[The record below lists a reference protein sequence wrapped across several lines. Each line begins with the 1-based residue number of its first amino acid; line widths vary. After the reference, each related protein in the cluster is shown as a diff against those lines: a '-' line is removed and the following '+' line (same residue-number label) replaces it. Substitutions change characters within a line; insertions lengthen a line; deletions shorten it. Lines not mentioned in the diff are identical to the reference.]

1 MRVNSIVGYYSGN
14 QAAKLKAEKSNPVS
28 HTQNTQNTQK
38 IVMLTFTGGIKNL
51 NQVASITPENKGLGL
66 SEAFAGGE
74 GVVGEELPASLIK
87 HEKVDA
93 RSFMP
98 FWEHN
103 NPKGGYKFVLMPE
116 SEYPAGMS
124 VTPDVIPEKN
134 FYSANIG
141 ETLSD
146 VAKKF
151 NLKESEVHHVIQS
164 KPIPNK
170 ETGVL
175 ESKYCLLDP
184 PKITGTVSRPS
195 SHMLGEVDTIPY
207 AILQISKQNPK
218 YNKLKEHPNY
228 FYYTPDLARASKPYA
243 YDCWGNVPFEA
254 EISNSDGMRV
264 LTQAIHKQMNTEEFG
279 FFNPA
284 NVIAHDRIAHTY
296 GNHVANMSAAGDT
309 DANGLKVHIIAHNTG
324 RNYQGLTSDPFKMI
338 SVVGDAADAE
348 TMKSLPDFDILAKAQ
363 KFGIQNAEA
372 LTPREQQIAWSV
384 VSPYLRNFRDG
395 AGTYNILKVGISS
408 AGANPENI
416 STGTVSYQFD
426 KEMKSQETPDAAK
439 FLTDDYAAIETKSVL
454 NGATPANLSL
464 GNPDANFGRGDNG
477 LSLPEVKKGY
487 TPFTYVKPD
496 ELKDFMAE
504 LEKSPEKKAVNQNI
518 TTDIKDVV
526 AAKEKNAKWLSG
538 VIEEAGKKGQDALN
552 KLFFNETQI
561 KDGHNVWGYIS
572 QVKDGDIIVFG
583 YGRPDEQKGYNMTTG
598 GFLEFLKDK
607 NIPKEVKQ
615 RVKLITG
622 AGPWDKGAA
631 DYQALKRDAEEIW
644 NLDGGIYRHNYMNIE
659 GFTPNRFVGCVH
671 YCLFTSRREM
681 CGITPLESKI
691 AGTPYGTTATGGPV
705 DYTNEKNGFLTKEV
719 VEGRPERYGLTYANS
734 EKEIDEARCNRQKPQ
749 VAEIFRKFI
758 DQYTNN
764 KDEYLAMSKK
774 NIEELVDWHNN
785 NEYNHGKSAN
795 MRYMEDIFEYDKP
808 ITSRNMGPLQR
819 VTGKFGEYRECA
831 EEILGTV
838 AKTRP
843 MKLIYGIVGGVAVL
857 TGGYLLYRNN
867 HKSAERK
874 LDKAV

>member
-1 MRVNSIVGYYSGN
+1 
-14 QAAKLKAEKSNPVS
+14 
-28 HTQNTQNTQK
+28 
-38 IVMLTFTGGIKNL
+38 
-51 NQVASITPENKGLGL
+51 
-66 SEAFAGGE
+66 
-74 GVVGEELPASLIK
+74 
-87 HEKVDA
+87 
-93 RSFMP
+93 
-98 FWEHN
+98 
-103 NPKGGYKFVLMPE
+103 
-116 SEYPAGMS
+116 
-124 VTPDVIPEKN
+124 
-134 FYSANIG
+134 
-141 ETLSD
+141 
-146 VAKKF
+146 
-151 NLKESEVHHVIQS
+151 
-164 KPIPNK
+164 
-170 ETGVL
+170 
-175 ESKYCLLDP
+175 
-184 PKITGTVSRPS
+184 
-195 SHMLGEVDTIPY
+195 
-207 AILQISKQNPK
+207 
-218 YNKLKEHPNY
+218 
-228 FYYTPDLARASKPYA
+228 
-243 YDCWGNVPFEA
+243 
-254 EISNSDGMRV
+254 
-264 LTQAIHKQMNTEEFG
+264 
-279 FFNPA
+279 
-284 NVIAHDRIAHTY
+284 
-296 GNHVANMSAAGDT
+296 MSAAGDT
-309 DANGLKVHIIAHNTG
+309 DANGLKVHIVAHNTG
-324 RNYQGLTSDPFKMI
+324 RNYQGLTDDPFKMI
-338 SVVGDAADAE
+338 SVVGDAEDAK
-348 TMKSLPDFDILAKAQ
+348 TIKSLPDFDILAKAQ
-363 KFGIQNAEA
+363 KFGIRNSEA
-372 LTPREQQIAWSV
+372 LTSREQQIAWSV
-384 VSPYLRNFRDG
+384 ISPYLRNFRDG

-408 AGANPENI
+408 AGVNPDNI

-439 FLTDDYAAIETKSVL
+439 YLTDDYAAIETKSVL
-454 NGATPANLSL
+454 NGTTPANLGL
-464 GNPDANFGRGDNG
+464 GNPDANFGRGGNG
-477 LSLPEVKKGY
+477 LSTPEIKKGY
-487 TPFTYVKPD
+487 TPFTYVKPE
-496 ELKDFMAE
+496 ELEAFMAE

-518 TTDIKDVV
+518 TTEIKDVV

-552 KLFFNETQI
+552 KLFFNDTQI

-607 NIPKEVKQ
+607 NIPTEVKQ

-705 DYTNEKNGFLTKEV
+705 DYTNAKNGFLTDEV
-719 VEGRPERYGLTYANS
+719 VEGRPERYGLTYSNS
-734 EKEIDEARCNRQKPQ
+734 EREIDEARCNRQKPQ
-749 VAEIFRKFI
+749 VAGIFRKYI
-758 DQYTNN
+758 DQYTND
-764 KDEYLAMSKK
+764 KEGYLAMSKK

-819 VTGKFGEYRECA
+819 ITGKFGEYRECA
-831 EEILGTV
+831 EEILGSA

-857 TGGYLLYRNN
+857 TGGYLLYRNS
-867 HKSAERK
+867 HKADRK